1 MAAGMRRS
9 PVFLALLLGACSTD
23 AVPEQLALARA
34 NGLLASAGQGNAM
47 ILAPLFGREAGGGPG
62 ICALIETPAGPVR
75 LVVAL
80 RPGTVRLGKPLAQ
93 QRLRQELGQDLGE
106 SRFCTPQALARWQR
120 KSAADPNGLAAELGG

>member
-1 MAAGMRRS
+1 MAAGMYRF
-9 PVFLALLLGACSTD
+9 PVFLALLLAACGTD
-23 AVPEQLALARA
+23 EVPEQLALARA
-34 NGLLASAGQGNAM
+34 NGLLAGAGQGNAM
-47 ILAPLFGREAGGGPG
+47 ILAPLFGLDAGGEPG

-80 RPGTVRLGKPLAQ
+80 RAGTVRLGKPLAQ
-93 QRLRQELGQDLGE
+93 QRLPVDMGE